1 MRSTND
7 ATSSGC
13 PTKAAR
19 TTSAITGWSA
29 SRSGRMTTPS
39 ATGGDGNQGTP
50 FAPPATRPHRTLGTV
65 LGRGDAPRPLLG
77 AGLIPT
83 MATPGWERF
92 EGFLWKTTSLLVLAQ
107 GQSLVVDPAISESEV
122 ARIGRRAL
130 ELGAPVRHV
139 LITHGDW
146 DHVCGVGGFPDA
158 VVVMGEET
166 AEKVENGAADQSVRR
181 AAEAYGFA
189 FSGPPRVDETFSR
202 GSALALGPFVVETFP
217 LLGHTADGSGFRL
230 RELGIL
236 LVGDYLSAEE
246 FPFATSPAAYR
257 MTLAG
262 LIAVLRDDPPETV
275 IPGHGP
281 PLEPED
287 ALNVAEADLRYLR
300 SLHAAVVD
308 ALNSGRARD
317 GARAA
322 GLAVDLPRACPPDL
336 EPMRGFNVDR
346 QIEEILPAP

>member
-1 MRSTND
+1 MSPD
-7 ATSSGC
+7 
-13 PTKAAR
+13 
-19 TTSAITGWSA
+19 
-29 SRSGRMTTPS
+29 
-39 ATGGDGNQGTP
+39 
-50 FAPPATRPHRTLGTV
+50 
-65 LGRGDAPRPLLG
+65 PLLD
-77 AGLIPT
+77 AALIPT
-83 MATPGWERF
+83 MSTPGWERF

-130 ELGAPVRHV
+130 ELDAPVRHV

-146 DHVCGVGGFPDA
+146 DHVCGVGGFPHA
-158 VVVMGEET
+158 VVVMGQET
-166 AEKVENGAADQSVRR
+166 AEKVESGVADQSVRR

-189 FSGPPRVDETFSR
+189 SSGPPRVDKTFSR

-236 LVGDYLSAEE
+236 LVGDYLSAVE

-262 LIAVLRDDPPETV
+262 LIAMLRDDPPETV

-308 ALNSGRARD
+308 VLTPDGTRD
-317 GARAA
+317 EARAA
-322 GLAVDLPRACPPDL
+322 GLAVDLPRECPPNL